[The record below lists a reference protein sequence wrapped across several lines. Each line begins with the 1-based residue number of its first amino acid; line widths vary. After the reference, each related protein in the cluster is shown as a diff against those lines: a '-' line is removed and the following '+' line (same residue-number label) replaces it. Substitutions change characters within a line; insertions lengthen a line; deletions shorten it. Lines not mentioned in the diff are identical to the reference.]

1 MVEDL
6 VSSWAFFCAYL
17 FLSAKAAEFPTPI
30 FRAQAA
36 LGLYYAGSR
45 EADDLR
51 LSEECFAWSVGRWP
65 VGLSPLAGLEI
76 TGT

>member
-36 LGLYYAGSR
+36 LGLY
-45 EADDLR
+45 
-51 LSEECFAWSVGRWP
+51 
-65 VGLSPLAGLEI
+65 
-76 TGT
+76 